1 VCLIQ
6 SFKEIPLK
14 NIKTKQQLINLIRST
29 PIKEIVTTNK
39 PNQIN
44 KFTKESTDYILIK
57 TASNQGVI
65 K

>member
-1 VCLIQ
+1 L
-6 SFKEIPLK
+6 
-14 NIKTKQQLINLIRST
+14 NIKTKQQLIQLIKST
-29 PIKEIVTTNK
+29 PITDIITTDKK
-39 PNQIN
+39 PIIN

>member
-1 VCLIQ
+1 
-6 SFKEIPLK
+6 LK
-14 NIKTKQQLINLIRST
+14 NIKTKQQLINIIRST